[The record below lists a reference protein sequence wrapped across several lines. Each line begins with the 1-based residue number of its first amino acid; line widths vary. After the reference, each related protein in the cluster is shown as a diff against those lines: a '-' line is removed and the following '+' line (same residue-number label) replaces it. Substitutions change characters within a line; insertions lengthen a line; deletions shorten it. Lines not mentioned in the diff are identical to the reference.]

1 MLKER
6 IDIDFKQSL
15 KNQEKLRLS
24 TLRLLISEIRNAEIA
39 KQKELSEDELIS
51 VIKSEIKRRDQAIT
65 EYQKASRVDLVEK
78 EKAERDIL
86 SAYLPEQLSEDEV
99 EKLVRDVIA
108 ELNAG
113 GSVQVGTVMGRV
125 MAQVKGKADGNTV
138 RRIVEK
144 LLS

>member
-108 ELNAG
+108 ELNAD
-113 GSVQVGTVMGRV
+113 GSAQVGAVMGRV

-138 RRIVEK
+138 RRIVER

>member
-6 IDIDFKQSL
+6 IDVDFKQSL

-113 GSVQVGTVMGRV
+113 GSAQVGAVMGRV

-138 RRIVEK
+138 RRIVER

>member
-138 RRIVEK
+138 RRIVER

>member
-39 KQKELSEDELIS
+39 KQRELSEDELIS

-138 RRIVEK
+138 RRIVER

>member
-113 GSVQVGTVMGRV
+113 GSAQVGAVMGRV

-138 RRIVEK
+138 RRIVER

>member
-113 GSVQVGTVMGRV
+113 GSAQVGAVMGRV